1 MDDQDTI
8 YSSEDCG
15 RGGVVY
21 LDSRLNRMVDF
32 VEEQIIRRRGDSLR
46 KVAKSLG
53 LVEAQVD
60 VIIAEMRWLP

>member
-1 MDDQDTI
+1 
-8 YSSEDCG
+8 
-15 RGGVVY
+15 
-21 LDSRLNRMVDF
+21 MVDF